1 MLLLRDVIYYLS
13 VSVHIYTEAKSDDDL
28 ILNKLKKQS
37 GFQSPSQSQMSC
49 EQTLLQWLQLQYRH

>member
-37 GFQSPSQSQMSC
+37 GFQSPSQSQTSC